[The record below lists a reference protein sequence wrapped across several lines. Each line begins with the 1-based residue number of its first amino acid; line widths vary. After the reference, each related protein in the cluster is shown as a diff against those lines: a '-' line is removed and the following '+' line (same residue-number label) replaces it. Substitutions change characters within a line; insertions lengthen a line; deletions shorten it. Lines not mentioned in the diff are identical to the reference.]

1 MGSCSDKL
9 FNRERTVHEILGGG
23 IFADVIMW
31 RNKNVSVGI
40 VTVTIASWMVFES
53 FAYTILT
60 LLSSVLLL
68 LLSILFLWS
77 KSASIL
83 NRPSPPLPEF
93 QISEAM
99 AEEASKLLRI
109 HVNKLLQVSYDIAM
123 GRDSELFI
131 KVAVYLFLISF
142 IGSLMDFQT
151 LCHTGVLVVMTVPA
165 FYERYEEYIDGSLV
179 FVCNKAKELYLRFDI
194 GSYLEYKKKLS

>member
-9 FNRERTVHEILGGG
+9 FNRERTIHEILGSG
-23 IFADVIMW
+23 IVADVSLW
-31 RNKNVSVGI
+31 RNKNESVGI
-40 VTVTIASWMVFES
+40 VTVTIASWIVFET
-53 FAYTILT
+53 FAYTFFT
-60 LLSSVLLL
+60 LVSSVLLL

-93 QISEAM
+93 QISETM
-99 AEEASKLLRI
+99 AEEASKVLRI
-109 HVNKLLQVSYDIAM
+109 HVNRLLQVSYDIAM

-131 KVAVYLFLISF
+131 RVAVSLFLISF
-142 IGSLMDFQT
+142 VGSLTDFQT

-165 FYERYEEYIDGSLV
+165 FYERYEDYIDGSIV
-179 FVCNKAKELYLRFDI
+179 FICSKAKELYLRFEI
-194 GSYLEYKKKLS
+194 WVYPENKKLS

>member
-23 IFADVIMW
+23 IFADVILW

-40 VTVTIASWMVFES
+40 VTVTIGSWMVFES
-53 FAYTILT
+53 FSYTILT

-93 QISEAM
+93 QISEEM
-99 AEEASKLLRI
+99 ADEASKLLRF
-109 HVNKLLQVSYDIAM
+109 HVNKLLQVSYDTAM

-151 LCHTGVLVVMTVPA
+151 LFHTGALVVMTVPA
-165 FYERYEEYIDGSLV
+165 FYERYEDYIDGHLL
-179 FVCNKAKELYLRFDI
+179 FIYNKAKELYLRFKI
-194 GSYLEYKKKLS
+194 WAYPEKKKLS

>member
-1 MGSCSDKL
+1 MGSSSEKL
-9 FNRERTVHEILGGG
+9 FNREKTIHDILGGG
-23 IFADVIMW
+23 NVADVMLG
-31 RNKNVSVGI
+31 RKKNVSVGI

-53 FAYTILT
+53 FAYTIIT

-99 AEEASKLLRI
+99 AEEASRLLRI

-123 GRDSELFI
+123 GRNSELYI
-131 KVAVYLFLISF
+131 KVAVSLFLISF

-151 LCHTGVLVVMTVPA
+151 LCHTSVLVVMTVPA
-165 FYERYEEYIDGSLV
+165 IYERYEDYIDGSMV
-179 FVCNKAKELYLRFDI
+179 FICNKARDLCLRFE
-194 GSYLEYKKKLS
+194 LLAFPEHKKLS

>member
-23 IFADVIMW
+23 TVADVILW

-40 VTVTIASWMVFES
+40 VTVTIGSWMVFES
-53 FAYTILT
+53 FSYTILT

-99 AEEASKLLRI
+99 AEEASKLLRK

-131 KVAVYLFLISF
+131 KVAVYLFLIAF

-165 FYERYEEYIDGSLV
+165 FYERYEDYVDGSLV
-179 FVCNKAKELYLRFDI
+179 FTYNKAKELYLRFEI
-194 GSYLEYKKKLS
+194 RSYLKKKKLS

>member
-1 MGSCSDKL
+1 MGSASDKL
-9 FNRERTVHEILGGG
+9 LNRERTVHEILGGG
-23 IFADVIMW
+23 IVADVVLW
-31 RNKNVSVGI
+31 RKQNVSNGI
-40 VTVTIASWMVFES
+40 VTVTIASWIVFES
-53 FAYTILT
+53 FAYTIIT
-60 LLSSVLLL
+60 LLTSVLLL

-99 AEEASKLLRI
+99 AEEASKWLRL

-131 KVAVYLFLISF
+131 KVAVSLFLISF
-142 IGSLMDFQT
+142 IGSLMEFQT

-165 FYERYEEYIDGSLV
+165 FYERYEDYIDGSLV
-179 FVCNKAKELYLRFDI
+179 FIYNKANELYLRFEQWA
-194 GSYLEYKKKLS
+194 YPEKLKLD